1 MQCPHCKT
9 VNSPEASYCSSCGAA
24 LKGSGV
30 LAPGT
35 VLQRGYRV
43 IRQLG
48 GGGMG
53 DVYLVEH
60 IGLGEQMALKEV
72 RTTTLVDPVERDR
85 AVQQFQGEARILARL
100 RHRHLPRVTDFFE
113 ENNRQYLVMD
123 QIEGETLDD
132 ILARTSGFLPEGKL
146 IEWAIQVCNVLE
158 YLHSQN
164 PPVIFRDLKPANIMI
179 ERRSGLVKLIDFG
192 IARLFNPTKGTD
204 TLKMGT
210 PGYAP
215 PEQYGGLGGT
225 DPRAD
230 LYALGATLHHLATSN
245 DPQNEPPFYFP
256 HAPVKNYNPTI
267 SNGLGALIDKAT
279 SYRREDRFASAAQ
292 MRAALETCRAGATQ
306 LVITSPPTSPD
317 PGKTKVI
324 REPVVRE
331 TPRKERS
338 RAWLLWAGLGV
349 IVVVGIVLFLV
360 LFNNFDGTPASR
372 PEPTQ
377 VVAVPRES
385 QGFVCKD
392 PLGCVTY
399 EPDQPVLLASA
410 LAISGPNADLGLD
423 AQRGVE
429 IAIDFKG
436 GVKGHPIELHVED
449 EHCSPDGGHSAAE
462 AIISNPTIIAVV
474 GTTCST
480 AAVPMIEILSDAG
493 YVLVS
498 PSNTNPSLTD
508 PTRAWRP
515 GYLRTAYND
524 QMQGNVMAEFAF
536 NGLGLRTAAVIHDSE
551 PYSQDLA
558 IVFADTFIEMGG
570 TIVAVTPVNRGETE
584 MGQVL
589 EAIVMA
595 GPPEFLFYPVF
606 AAEGG
611 FLTRQARQIPGLE
624 NTILAAGD
632 GMISQAS
639 VEAVGE
645 AGEGMYLSGPDLSY
659 QGELYERFIG
669 AYAEKYG
676 SEPVAAYHAHA
687 FDATNLIFD
696 CLEKIGIEDHGSLH
710 IGRQALRTCLYD
722 TRGFP
727 GLTGSLTCNQFG
739 DCGDSRIVV
748 YQLRR
753 GEYIPVWP

>member
-1 MQCPHCKT
+1 MQCPHCNT

-60 IGLGEQMALKEV
+60 TGLGEQMALKEV
-72 RTTTLVDPVERDR
+72 RTTALLDPAERDR
-85 AVQQFQGEARILARL
+85 AIQQFQGEARILARL

-113 ENNRQYLVMD
+113 ENSRQYLVMD
-123 QIEGETLDD
+123 QIEGETLDE
-132 ILARTSGFLPEGKL
+132 ILARTSGFLPEAKL
-146 IEWAIQVCNVLE
+146 IDWAIQVCDVLE
-158 YLHSQN
+158 YLHNQN

-179 ERRSGLVKLIDFG
+179 ERRTGLVKLIDFG
-192 IARLFNPTKGTD
+192 IARLFNPAKGTD

-230 LYALGATLHHLATSN
+230 LFALGATLHHLATNN

-256 HAPVKNYNPTI
+256 HAPVKNYNPAI
-267 SNGLGALIDKAT
+267 SDGLAALIDKAT

-292 MRAALETCRAGATQ
+292 MRAALEACRSVVPQ
-306 LVITSPPTSPD
+306 LVIPSLPASPD

-338 RAWLLWAGLGV
+338 RAWLLWVGLGV
-349 IVVVGIVLFLV
+349 IVVVGIVASLALFD
-360 LFNNFDGTPASR
+360 NPESTPTPR
-372 PEPTQ
+372 PAATR
-377 VVAVPRES
+377 VVAVPPEP
-385 QGFVCKD
+385 QGFVCQD

-399 EPDQPVLLASA
+399 EPGQPVLLASA
-410 LAISGPNADLGLD
+410 LAISGPNADLGID

-436 GVKGHPIELHVED
+436 DVKGHPIELHVED
-449 EHCSPDGGHSAAE
+449 EHCNPDGGHAAAK
-462 AIISNPTIIAVV
+462 AIISDPTIIAVV
-474 GTTCST
+474 GSSCST
-480 AAVPMIEILSDAG
+480 AAVPMIDLLSEAG
-493 YVLVS
+493 YVMVS

-508 PTRAWRP
+508 PGQAWKP

-524 QMQGNVMAEFAF
+524 QAQGKVMAEFAY
-536 NGLGLRTAAVIHDSE
+536 NGLNLRTAAVIHDNE

-558 IVFADTFIEMGG
+558 VVFADTFIGMGG
-570 TIVAVTPVNRGETE
+570 AIVAITPINRGETD

-589 EAIVMA
+589 EEIVNA
-595 GPPEFLFYPVF
+595 GPPGFLFYPVF
-606 AAEGG
+606 TAEGG
-611 FLTRQARQIPGLE
+611 FITRQARQIPGLAD
-624 NTILAAGD
+624 TVLAAGD
-632 GMISQAS
+632 GMISRAA
-639 VEAVGE
+639 VEAVGQ
-645 AGEGMYLSGPDLSY
+645 AGEGMYFSGPDLSY
-659 QGELYERFIG
+659 HGDQYERFIG
-669 AYAEKYG
+669 TYVDKYG
-676 SEPVAAYHAHA
+676 SEPIAAFHGQA
-687 FDATNLIFD
+687 FDAANMIFT
-696 CLEKIGIEDHGSLH
+696 CLDEVGVDDRGSLH
-710 IGRQALRTCLYD
+710 VGRQALRTCLYD

-739 DCGDSRIVV
+739 DCADPRIVV
-748 YQLRR
+748 YQLRG
-753 GEYIPVWP
+753 GEYVPVWP